1 MKSITKKAIII
12 KGEVIKSSHI
22 PMDTNKKRWMGIKI
36 QVANLSLLT
45 SKAKRNTSHSL
56 TSLFK
61 NKTRYTSKIKS
72 SRRSTKIASTKNKK

>member
-45 SKAKRNTSHSL
+45 SKAKRNTSHSFDL
-56 TSLFK
+56 VQYVYNLCSD
-61 NKTRYTSKIKS
+61 S
-72 SRRSTKIASTKNKK
+72 